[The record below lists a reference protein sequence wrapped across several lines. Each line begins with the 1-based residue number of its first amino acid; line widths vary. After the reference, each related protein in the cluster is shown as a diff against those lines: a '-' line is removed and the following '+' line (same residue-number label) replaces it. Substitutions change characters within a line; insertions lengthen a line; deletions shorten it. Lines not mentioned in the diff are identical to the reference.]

1 MKATIVIIF
10 FAAFAATA
18 TVQSQAID
26 LAEAETGYAAGYAA
40 GAEWEAVRVVSVVSA
55 ARQNICTA
63 LLCHNV
69 CISLGF
75 RTGSCN
81 LRLECVCRRW

>member
-1 MKATIVIIF
+1 MKAAIVIIF
-10 FAAFAATA
+10 FVAFASTA
-18 TVQSQAID
+18 QSQAID
-26 LAEAETGYAAGYAA
+26 LAEAEAGY
-40 GAEWEAVRVVSVVSA
+40 AVRVVSVVSA

-81 LRLECVCRRW
+81 SRLQCVCRR

>member
-1 MKATIVIIF
+1 MKAAIVIIF
-10 FAAFAATA
+10 LAAFAATA
-18 TVQSQAID
+18 TVRSQAID
-26 LAEAETGYAAGYAA
+26 LAEAEAGYAA

-81 LRLECVCRRW
+81 MRLECVCRR

>member
-1 MKATIVIIF
+1 MKAAISIIF
-10 FAAFAATA
+10 FVAFATTA
-18 TVQSQAID
+18 QSQAID
-26 LAEAETGYAAGYAA
+26 LAGAEAGYAAGYAA
-40 GAEWEAVRVVSVVSA
+40 GAEWEAVRVVSV

-81 LRLECVCRRW
+81 MRLKCFCRR